1 MLDDIP
7 FALDNVDNLYIS
19 EAEKKLVSYIN
30 NITYYIVIENYNE
43 GSSFR
48 MIKRISKEEI
58 NQYLY
63 HLRKY
68 NDDIK

>member
-7 FALDNVDNLYIS
+7 FALDNVDDLYIS
-19 EAEKKLVSYIN
+19 EAEKKSVSYID

>member
-7 FALDNVDNLYIS
+7 FALDKVDDLYIS
-19 EAEKKLVSYIN
+19 EAEKKSVSYID

-63 HLRKY
+63 HLRKC

>member
-7 FALDNVDNLYIS
+7 FALDNVDDLYIS
-19 EAEKKLVSYIN
+19 EAEKKSVSYID

-63 HLRKY
+63 HLRKC

>member
-7 FALDNVDNLYIS
+7 FALDNVDDLYIS